1 MRWQSPLV
9 AAFTGRM
16 PHQNSDTTLR
26 EILTSTKTIA
36 LVGASPKPER
46 PSNYVMKTL
55 QDHGYKVIPVNPGLG
70 GQKIHD
76 EMVFSSLKDIPFQVD
91 MVDVFRNSE
100 AAGNVVDEAIA
111 IGAKSVWLQV
121 GVVNEEA
128 AQRANENG
136 LLVAMNVCP
145 KVELPRLGID
155 GPEEESK
162 L

>member
-1 MRWQSPLV
+1 
-9 AAFTGRM
+9 
-16 PHQNSDTTLR
+16 
-26 EILTSTKTIA
+26 
-36 LVGASPKPER
+36 
-46 PSNYVMKTL
+46 
-55 QDHGYKVIPVNPGLG
+55 
-70 GQKIHD
+70 
-76 EMVFSSLKDIPFQVD
+76 VFSSLKDIPFQVD

-100 AAGNVVDEAIA
+100 AAGEVVDEAIA

-155 GPEEESK
+155 GQEEESK